1 MELGKG
7 GSALKAEGS
16 ATDDEAGEEADDDG
30 EADAAARAVEWP
42 VEAERPCPEARGWG
56 DADPDRETLHR

>member
-16 ATDDEAGEEADDDG
+16 ATDDKAGEEADDDG
-30 EADAAARAVEWP
+30 EADAAAGAAEWP
-42 VEAERPCPEARGWG
+42 VEVEWPGARGWG
-56 DADPDRETLHR
+56 EADPDRDTLHR